1 MCTNAYTGQRHQI
14 PVELESNAVRNYQMW
29 VLQIE
34 LGCSARA
41 LISTEP
47 SIQPQILGVFQLE
60 EIDCARK
67 NWDKD

>member
-1 MCTNAYTGQRHQI
+1 M
-14 PVELESNAVRNYQMW
+14 PMELESNAVRNYQMW
-29 VLQIE
+29 VLRIE
-34 LGCSARA
+34 LGSSARA

-47 SIQPQILGVFQLE
+47 SIQPQVPGVFQLE